1 MPEISLSAKA
11 QAKRNASSLLRS
23 AVLEVVPYDNPDAL
37 SASSSR
43 LIEIWEEQTGPQIP
57 MDLHTACACGDYAYV
72 RQQIENGADCNKH
85 NIEGWTPLVYAA
97 FLGHDTVVNLLLE
110 AGKANG
116 NDRTTDGIGMT
127 ALMWAAAC
135 NHESITYFLLQN
147 GVELE
152 AADNKG
158 RTSLVWAAMNGQA
171 AALKLLLGAGAN
183 METVT
188 PGDGRTPLMTAVVN
202 KHELAVQALIDAGA
216 KLESL
221 DKHGETALALA
232 KRKPCSMVILN
243 LIQVGARKAQKGSS
257 DSALR
262 SEAGLQLGGGS
273 DGSSSVG
280 GGGDGGGG
288 RGGGRG
294 SARVGGRSPE
304 ITREPRDSPAI
315 QTMANEGNAGE
326 AQVEEFLTFLGLE
339 KYLSL
344 FQDQEIDFNALVTMD
359 ENDLKAIGL
368 KLFGPRRK
376 ISSAIKRWQEE
387 QGHEDDVGLG
397 GPED

>member
-1 MPEISLSAKA
+1 MSCQRINSVGLIC
-11 QAKRNASSLLRS
+11 
-23 AVLEVVPYDNPDAL
+23 VVPNLQRTYV
-37 SASSSR
+37 
-43 LIEIWEEQTGPQIP
+43 
-57 MDLHTACACGDYAYV
+57 CA
-72 RQQIENGADCNKH
+72 
-85 NIEGWTPLVYAA
+85 GWTPLVYAA

-116 NDRTTDGIGMT
+116 NERTTDGIGMT
-127 ALMWAAAC
+127 ALMWASAC

-152 AADNKG
+152 AADIKG

-183 METVT
+183 METTT
-188 PGDGRTPLMTAVVN
+188 PEDGRTPLMTAVVN

-216 KLESL
+216 KLGSL
-221 DKHGETALALA
+221 DKQGDTALSLA

-243 LIQVGARKAQKGSS
+243 LIQVGARKTQKGGS
-257 DSALR
+257 DGGSSALR
-262 SEAGLQLGGGS
+262 SEAGLQLGGGGSGRGGDVGGIGNGGSS
-273 DGSSSVG
+273 DGSV
-280 GGGDGGGG
+280 
-288 RGGGRG
+288 RG
-294 SARVGGRSPE
+294 SRSPE
-304 ITREPRDSPAI
+304 IPRESRDSPAL
-315 QTMANEGNAGE
+315 QPMASEGSAGE

-376 ISSAIKRWQEE
+376 ISSAIKRWHEE
-387 QGHEDDVGLG
+387 QASQGHDDDGGGLVG
-397 GPED
+397 PDD

>member
-1 MPEISLSAKA
+1 MGPA
-11 QAKRNASSLLRS
+11 QLLRS

-43 LIEIWEEQTGPQIP
+43 LIEIWEEQTGPRIP
-57 MDLHTACACGDYAYV
+57 MDLHTASACGDYAYV
-72 RQQIENGADCNKH
+72 RQQIEEGADCNKH

-110 AGKANG
+110 AGNANG

-127 ALMWAAAC
+127 ALMWASAC

-183 METVT
+183 METAT
-188 PGDGRTPLMTAVVN
+188 PEDGRTPLMTAVVN

-221 DKHGETALALA
+221 DQQGETALSLA

-243 LIQVGARKAQKGSS
+243 LIQVGARKAQKGGS
-257 DSALR
+257 DAGSSALR

-273 DGSSSVG
+273 GGGGGG
-280 GGGDGGGG
+280 GGGDNGAGGGNG
-288 RGGGRG
+288 AGGNSGGVRG
-294 SARVGGRSPE
+294 SRSPE
-304 ITREPRDSPAI
+304 IPRESRDSPAL
-315 QTMANEGNAGE
+315 QPMASEGSAGE

-376 ISSAIKRWQEE
+376 ISSAIKRWHEE
-387 QGHEDDVGLG
+387 QASQGHDDDDGGGLVG
-397 GPED
+397 PDD

>member
-43 LIEIWEEQTGPQIP
+43 LIEEQTGPQIP

-85 NIEGWTPLVYAA
+85 NI
-97 FLGHDTVVNLLLE
+97 E

-221 DKHGETALALA
+221 DKHGETALTLA